1 VGGRDARDLALA
13 AFAAFSFGCTIL
25 FSRIVARDG
34 LPSSTALGVRFG
46 CAGVLLLA
54 VLVALRRPILPPQ
67 GERIRAIGIGFL
79 LYSVESTLF
88 YMGLERG
95 TAAAVALIFYAY
107 PAVVAIAEI
116 ATGATR
122 LRLQIILALVLA
134 VSGSAIVAVG
144 GGRVAIT
151 ASGVLCVCGS
161 IVLFS
166 TYVIAGERLLDRTDP
181 LTAAT
186 WTALGASAGVLLFG
200 ALRGQLEAPTG
211 HELAA
216 LVANGVATASAFTF
230 FFVVLGRLGP
240 TRTGICMALEAVT
253 GVVLAAIFLGEPVR
267 PAVAVGGGAVLAG
280 ALLAALSTSE
290 ALEVRES
297 ASPP

>member
-1 VGGRDARDLALA
+1 MIDESDDAPTR
-13 AFAAFSFGCTIL
+13 G
-25 FSRIVARDG
+25 
-34 LPSSTALGVRFG
+34 
-46 CAGVLLLA
+46 
-54 VLVALRRPILPPQ
+54 
-67 GERIRAIGIGFL
+67 AIEVYEL
-79 LYSVESTLF
+79 
-88 YMGLERG
+88 
-95 TAAAVALIFYAY
+95 
-107 PAVVAIAEI
+107 
-116 ATGATR
+116 
-122 LRLQIILALVLA
+122 
-134 VSGSAIVAVG
+134 
-144 GGRVAIT
+144 
-151 ASGVLCVCGS
+151 
-161 IVLFS
+161 
-166 TYVIAGERLLDRTDP
+166 
-181 LTAAT
+181 
-186 WTALGASAGVLLFG
+186 
-200 ALRGQLEAPTG
+200 LRGQLEAPTG